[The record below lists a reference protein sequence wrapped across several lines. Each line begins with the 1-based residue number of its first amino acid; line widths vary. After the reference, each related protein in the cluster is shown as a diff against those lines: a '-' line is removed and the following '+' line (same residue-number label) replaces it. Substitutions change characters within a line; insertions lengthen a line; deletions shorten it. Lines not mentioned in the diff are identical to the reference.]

1 MDDPLILR
9 TANAVC
15 RKESWTNFLAKKKKR
30 KLLFRTNQ
38 KSWDYYLLCEQK
50 NNKAWKYLSH
60 FKQLVTIMASNTLV
74 VNMKIAIYETYM

>member
-1 MDDPLILR
+1 MASQFWVWYGQRFREITIGLDNKKRDDGCVKKFQTPFMDDPLILR

-38 KSWDYYLLCEQK
+38 KS
-50 NNKAWKYLSH
+50 
-60 FKQLVTIMASNTLV
+60 
-74 VNMKIAIYETYM
+74 